1 MDSKRDEGSS
11 IATADLFRRNINN
24 NWGQKNEVEDLQ
36 SARYQGGLETV
47 MNRFDQLQL
56 NEEGKKKLSTK
67 SSSDKIDRKMK
78 AVDAN
83 QKDEPTEMNDQQH
96 KQPWRKPNW

>member
-1 MDSKRDEGSS
+1 MKDQVLQQQTYSEEILTTIGVK
-11 IATADLFRRNINN
+11 
-24 NWGQKNEVEDLQ
+24 KNEVEDLQ

-96 KQPWRKPNW
+96 KQP

>member
-11 IATADLFRRNINN
+11 IATADLFRRNNN
-24 NWGQKNEVEDLQ
+24 NWGQKNGVEDLQ

-96 KQPWRKPNW
+96 KQP

>member
-11 IATADLFRRNINN
+11 IATADLFRRNNN

-96 KQPWRKPNW
+96 KQP